1 MKNMRIDPTSNDT
14 FVIRADTP
22 RCGECGVMFESY
34 NAAECSEYLV
44 AHGSEAFLIEPADD
58 TSLLYSDNLR
68 EYACIGH
75 LRGDF
80 GSSGNEF
87 WTTWW
92 PHSAYDASNTCFKAL
107 FDALVNYLRT
117 SLLASLSSM
126 RCYVSSNPIP
136 GSDSTVGYRIQTG
149 QYDFYIRCCTLR
161 GNYNFYIY
169 SYHREVSA

>member
-1 MKNMRIDPTSNDT
+1 MKNIRIESTSNDT

-22 RCGECGVMFESY
+22 RFGESAIMFESY

-44 AHGSEAFLIEPADD
+44 AHGDEAFRIEPADD
-58 TSLLYSDNLR
+58 TAMLYSGNPR
-68 EYACIGH
+68 EHTCIGH

-92 PHSAYDASNTCFKAL
+92 PHGAHAANNTCFKAI
-107 FDALVNYLRT
+107 FDAVVNYLRT

-126 RCYVSSNPIP
+126 NRYISAHPIAGSS
-136 GSDSTVGYRIQTG
+136 SSVGYRIRTG

-161 GNYNFYIY
+161 GNYNFYIHCY
-169 SYHREVSA
+169 LQEASV